1 MNVSTTATSVH
12 PGFRTALMS
21 LGIGAS
27 WGGDGSTDDGF
38 AEYMIDMNKKIRNF
52 GDGSYPNESTGKSA
66 TWKSDFWGSNYDR
79 LAQIKKTWDPDNVF
93 MCNQCVGWDRW

>member
-38 AEYMIDMNKKIRNF
+38 AEYMIDMNKK
-52 GDGSYPNESTGKSA
+52 
-66 TWKSDFWGSNYDR
+66 
-79 LAQIKKTWDPDNVF
+79 
-93 MCNQCVGWDRW
+93 